1 MPVKLSTTIKN
12 IQTIPNENNRKLV
25 TEFYEF
31 MRSSGTSDKY
41 QNNNL
46 KTIIAFGKSLDPS
59 ESFYSISKRDQIIA
73 FLDTKIKNLQT
84 DPDKRWITTWND
96 YLSRIKYFFRWLY
109 NTKNVNGFLETDHDN
124 KYEYIPIKE
133 WKTPSFLIIDKKKT
147 KRLSPYLE
155 TELWEKEDILTII
168 KYDNY
173 KRNKAA
179 LTLLWDL
186 DARPHEVTLLKIKH
200 VRLKEKYGEGEIPYE
215 AKTGTG
221 PILLTCSFPY
231 VRDWLNE
238 HPFKNEPNA
247 RLICNIQA
255 GSPITPDALWT
266 VMKQLQKRIIRL
278 H

>member
-1 MPVKLSTTIKN
+1 M
-12 IQTIPNENNRKLV
+12 
-25 TEFYEF
+25 
-31 MRSSGTSDKY
+31 
-41 QNNNL
+41 
-46 KTIIAFGKSLDPS
+46 
-59 ESFYSISKRDQIIA
+59 A
-73 FLDTKIKNLQT
+73 FLDTKIKNSQV
-84 DPDKRWITTWND
+84 DPDKKWITTWND
-96 YLSRIKYFFRWLY
+96 YLGRIKYFFRWLH
-109 NTKNVNGFLETDHDN
+109 NTNNSSGLLDSSPNDE
-124 KYEYIPIKE
+124 EIYIPIKD
-133 WKTPSFLIIDKKKT
+133 WKTPSFLRVDKKKT

-155 TELWEKEDILTII
+155 TELWEKEDILTIV

-200 VRLKEKYGEGEIPYE
+200 IRLKEKYGEGEIPYE

-238 HPFKNEPNA
+238 HPFRNEPNA
-247 RLICNIQA
+247 RIICNIQS
-255 GSPITPDALWT
+255 GSPITPEALWT